1 MPISHWNTNVHKL
14 SITVFLNVIK
24 NLRTT
29 NWNVERTHNT
39 AWDSICTTEHQ
50 QACSDVEL
58 VLRTEN
64 ASIKKLNTRKLCKSQ
79 NTKIYLWFNEQ
90 VSIIICLLTARLR
103 VRAMMP
109 AFVALYTGLN
119 GLTFRPAKITK
130 RNNLKLLVFPARR
143 GKWYKSAVA
152 FFPLAKLF
160 IPLSSQKFI
169 LSELDKVWVSGGR

>member
-1 MPISHWNTNVHKL
+1 MLKEHITQL
-14 SITVFLNVIK
+14 EIAFAQRSINKHALMLNLFCELK
-24 NLRTT
+24 MHRLR
-29 NWNVERTHNT
+29 NRTHINS
-39 AWDSICTTEHQ
+39 AN
-50 QACSDVEL
+50 L
-58 VLRTEN
+58 
-64 ASIKKLNTRKLCKSQ
+64 
-79 NTKIYLWFNEQ
+79 KIQRYIFGSM

-119 GLTFRPAKITK
+119 GLTFRPAKITT